1 MGVNKGFCPVTK
13 NRNDLPFFYVS
24 IDQSIIMDPD
34 DTPVPY
40 KTLVS
45 LADNLFERCED
56 DVNCLSRMLD
66 ALDSTTRNELLT
78 SDLLNAFQVFHYY
91 FRINPDELVKERLE
105 LEPASSLV
113 KGVKIDEIDLLDLIF
128 SVHNHEPAIL
138 VSDGE
143 TVLQTFSGKTAYAQ
157 GLKYIENPP
166 Y

>member
-1 MGVNKGFCPVTK
+1 MV
-13 NRNDLPFFYVS
+13 
-24 IDQSIIMDPD
+24 MDPD
-34 DTPVPY
+34 NIPVPY

-56 DVNCLSRMLD
+56 DVSCLIKMLD
-66 ALDSTTRNELLT
+66 ALDAGTRNELLE
-78 SDLLNAFQVFHYY
+78 SDLLNAFQVFYYY

-105 LEPASSLV
+105 LEPASSLAT
-113 KGVKIDEIDLLDLIF
+113 GVLIDEIDPVDLIF
-128 SVHNHEPAIL
+128 SVTHHEPAII

-143 TVLQTFSGKTAYAQ
+143 IVLHTFRGKTAYEQ

>member
-1 MGVNKGFCPVTK
+1 M
-13 NRNDLPFFYVS
+13 DLN
-24 IDQSIIMDPD
+24 

-45 LADNLFERCED
+45 LADNLFEQCED
-56 DVNCLSRMLD
+56 DVACLSRKLD
-66 ALDSTTRNELLT
+66 VLDSSTRYELLE
-78 SDLLNAFQVFHYY
+78 SDLLNAFQVFYYY
-91 FRINPDELVKERLE
+91 FRMYPDELVKERLE

-113 KGVKIDEIDLLDLIF
+113 TGVKIDEIDPVDLIF

-143 TVLQTFSGKTAYAQ
+143 TVIQTFRGKTAYAQ
-157 GLKYIENPP
+157 GLKYMENPP

>member
-1 MGVNKGFCPVTK
+1 MV
-13 NRNDLPFFYVS
+13 
-24 IDQSIIMDPD
+24 MDPD

-45 LADNLFERCED
+45 LADNLFEQCED
-56 DVNCLSRMLD
+56 DVSCLSRMLD
-66 ALDSTTRNELLT
+66 ALDSGTRNELLE
-78 SDLLNAFQVFHYY
+78 SDLLNAFQVFFYY

-113 KGVKIDEIDLLDLIF
+113 TGVKIDEIDPVDLIF
-128 SVHNHEPAIL
+128 SVNNHEPAIL

-143 TVLQTFSGKTAYAQ
+143 IVLHTFRGKTAYVQ

>member
-1 MGVNKGFCPVTK
+1 MV
-13 NRNDLPFFYVS
+13 
-24 IDQSIIMDPD
+24 MDPD

-45 LADNLFERCED
+45 LADNLFEQCED
-56 DVNCLSRMLD
+56 DVTCLSGMLD
-66 ALDSTTRNELLT
+66 ALDSGTRNELLE
-78 SDLLNAFQVFHYY
+78 SDLLNAFQVFYYY

-105 LEPASSLV
+105 LEPASSLIT
-113 KGVKIDEIDLLDLIF
+113 GVLIDEIDPVDLIF
-128 SVHNHEPAIL
+128 LVNNHEPAIL

-143 TVLQTFSGKTAYAQ
+143 IVLHTFRGKTAYAQ

>member
-1 MGVNKGFCPVTK
+1 
-13 NRNDLPFFYVS
+13 
-24 IDQSIIMDPD
+24 MDPD

-45 LADNLFERCED
+45 LADTLFEQCED
-56 DVNCLSRMLD
+56 DVTCLSEMLD
-66 ALDSTTRNELLT
+66 ALDTGTRNELLE
-78 SDLLNAFQVFHYY
+78 SDLLNAFQVFYYY

-113 KGVKIDEIDLLDLIF
+113 RGVLIDEIDPVDLIF
-128 SVHNHEPAIL
+128 SVHDHEPAII

-143 TVLQTFSGKTAYAQ
+143 IVLHTFRGKTAYAQ
-157 GLKYIENPP
+157 GLKYLENPP

>member
-1 MGVNKGFCPVTK
+1 MV
-13 NRNDLPFFYVS
+13 
-24 IDQSIIMDPD
+24 MDPD
-34 DTPVPY
+34 DTSVPY

-45 LADNLFERCED
+45 LADTLFEQCED
-56 DVNCLSRMLD
+56 DVTCLSGMLD
-66 ALDSTTRNELLT
+66 ALDNGARNELLE
-78 SDLLNAFQVFHYY
+78 SDLLNAFQVFYYY

-113 KGVKIDEIDLLDLIF
+113 RGVLIDEIDPVDLIF

-143 TVLQTFSGKTAYAQ
+143 IVLHTFRGKTAYAQ
-157 GLKYIENPP
+157 GLKYLENPP